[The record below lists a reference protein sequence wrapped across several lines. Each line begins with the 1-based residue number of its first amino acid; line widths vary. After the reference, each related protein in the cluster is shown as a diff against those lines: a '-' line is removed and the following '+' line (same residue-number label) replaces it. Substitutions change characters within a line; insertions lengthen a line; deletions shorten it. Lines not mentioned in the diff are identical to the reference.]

1 MRAVAVG
8 TLPAMTRQHLLWV
21 VAAVAV
27 LFGAAPAAAGGKEPL
42 RQDVVTGFI
51 DQTVCTDEGCT
62 VQPLVV
68 DARSGPSGE
77 AATGTVT
84 VQGGLQGTVTCLAVD
99 GNRATIG
106 FEVAPGL
113 PLHGLISVSD
123 NDAAGQPDEILL
135 AASAGPAPEV
145 CPETMPSGTAA
156 TGDLDVRDVLPGPT
170 SKRACFGGGWQH
182 FGFTNQGRCI
192 ASIP

>member
-1 MRAVAVG
+1 
-8 TLPAMTRQHLLWV
+8 MTRQHLLSV

-42 RQDVVTGFI
+42 RQDVVTGFVN
-51 DQTVCTDEGCT
+51 QTVCTDEGCT
-62 VQPLVV
+62 VQPLIV

-84 VQGGLQGTVTCLAVD
+84 VQGGLQATVTCLAVD
-99 GNRATIG
+99 GNRAIIG
-106 FEVAPGL
+106 FEISPGL

-145 CPETMPSGTAA
+145 CPETMPSGFAA
-156 TGDLDVRDVLPGPT
+156 TGDLDVRDVRPGPA
-170 SKRACFGGGWQH
+170 SKRDCFSGGWQL